1 MKFTSNN
8 FTVTGTSKH
17 SSGRSYSHTDKF
29 YKNYKDSDFPS
40 WSRGTFPNKVRSLDY
55 HIGKHGTEVGT
66 QNILKYYGLA
76 LTERRNAIVGGKTK
90 YVVSGDSRRGSVK
103 YTRKAYPRRYILLQY
118 SSTSSPIFSFGGK

>member
-1 MKFTSNN
+1 MKIVSQSTNSVNSKVSSTKYINFKNLLPGQKKTYTYDFTMKFTSNN

-17 SSGRSYSHTDKF
+17 GSGRSYSHTDKF

-66 QNILKYYGLA
+66 QNIIKYYGLA
-76 LTERRNAIVGGKTK
+76 LTERRNAIVGGK
-90 YVVSGDSRRGSVK
+90 
-103 YTRKAYPRRYILLQY
+103 
-118 SSTSSPIFSFGGK
+118 